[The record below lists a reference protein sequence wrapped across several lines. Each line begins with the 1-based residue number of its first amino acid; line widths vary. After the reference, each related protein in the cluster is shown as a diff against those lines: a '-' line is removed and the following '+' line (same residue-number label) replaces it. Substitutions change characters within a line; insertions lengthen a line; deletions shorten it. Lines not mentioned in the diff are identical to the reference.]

1 MFSATQT
8 CLKLAALSP
17 IATYVLCSAFLHCAL
32 SNVTMCLKPLQS
44 MCSAQVW
51 GCSCPRLI
59 DGNSVVAPVDIIGA
73 CHALSIL
80 PQYCQFSA
88 NVANTVRLDPKL
100 SNLTILSILHQCCQY
115 CKTCPILAILPIL
128 HQYCQNDK
136 FCTIAMLLILPLIT
150 QLENICSC
158 S

>member
-1 MFSATQT
+1 MLPCKFETHCHNVLQT
-8 CLKLAALSP
+8 CNAALSP
-17 IATYVLCSAFLHCAL
+17 IAIYVSCSVLLHCAL

-115 CKTCPILAILPIL
+115 YKTFPILAILPQIL
-128 HQYCQNDK
+128 PIFCQCCEYCQ
-136 FCTIAMLLILPLIT
+136 T
-150 QLENICSC
+150 
-158 S
+158 